1 MNNICISIL
10 LFLLLMSC
18 GDMTKKV
25 ERNEKLSSDL
35 IMNSKTAEEN
45 AKEINLKFQSEESV
59 NLIPIMTGGLMFVS
73 NLVAELEILRSGC
86 YHMFP
91 LIAKTYGNSTESQG
105 TTIYGYDFLV
115 ENIDIDSPSVI
126 VDDLM
131 DSGETLY
138 NLSEKLEK
146 TSNNEVYSAVLLDKL
161 GKRHMEIE
169 PDFNCFILND
179 KRWVVGYGM
188 DYKGLFRGLDYV
200 GTINID

>member
-1 MNNICISIL
+1 MRDITTKDIEVLWDKNSI
-10 LFLLLMSC
+10 
-18 GDMTKKV
+18 DREVKRIAK
-25 ERNEKLSSDL
+25 D
-35 IMNSKTAEEN
+35 INSKFKSDKA
-45 AKEINLKFQSEESV
+45 V

-73 NLVAELEILRSGC
+73 NLIAELEILRSGC

-105 TTIYGYDFLV
+105 TTIYGYDFLA

-146 TSNNEVYSAVLLDKL
+146 TSNKKVKYRK
-161 GKRHMEIE
+161 
-169 PDFNCFILND
+169 
-179 KRWVVGYGM
+179 
-188 DYKGLFRGLDYV
+188 
-200 GTINID
+200 

>member
-1 MNNICISIL
+1 MRDITTKDIEVLWDKNSI
-10 LFLLLMSC
+10 
-18 GDMTKKV
+18 DREVKRIAK
-25 ERNEKLSSDL
+25 D
-35 IMNSKTAEEN
+35 INSKFKSDKA
-45 AKEINLKFQSEESV
+45 V

-73 NLVAELEILRSGC
+73 NLIAELEILRSGC

-105 TTIYGYDFLV
+105 TTIYGYDFLA

-146 TSNNEVYSAVLLDKL
+146 TSNKKVYSAVLLDKL

-169 PDFNCFILND
+169 PDFNCFILDD
-179 KRWVVGYGM
+179 KRWVGGYGM